1 MSVDSAREF
10 FETLPGRVGS
20 RGAQALDASYRFD
33 VDGAGSWR
41 VESDGEAL
49 VVSESDAPADCIIR
63 ADEQTFLRIVRGEQ
77 SPMGAYMT
85 GRVRVEGDLGLALKL
100 REVFSY

>member
-10 FETLPGRVGS
+10 FETLPGRAS
-20 RGAQALDASYRFD
+20 PQAARALDASYRFD
-33 VDGAGSWR
+33 VEGVGSWR
-41 VESDGEAL
+41 VESEGDSLA
-49 VVSESDAPADCIIR
+49 VTQSDAPADCVIR

-85 GRVRVEGDLGLALKL
+85 GKVKVEGDLGLALKL
-100 REVFSY
+100 RDVFA